1 MKLLIIDDHR
11 LFREGIKR
19 ILSESIVGITFYEAG
34 SIEEIYS
41 FSKNKFDLIILDL
54 NLPGRSGLSGISELK
69 SVFSDVNILVL
80 SFYSA
85 NEMAVNTIKAGASG
99 FISKDEAP
107 EKLLAAVESIIST
120 GRYVSDELLHLLS
133 DEMFGFQKIKPHK
146 RLSPRETE
154 IFLLIAQSFTVT
166 EIATKLNLSVKTVS
180 THKRSIFDKTGLK
193 NNAEIFNYV
202 ITEKLL

>member
-1 MKLLIIDDHR
+1 MKILIIDDHR
-11 LFREGIKR
+11 LFREGVKR
-19 ILSESIVGITFYEAG
+19 ILSESISGITFFEAG

-41 FSKNKFDLIILDL
+41 FSKSKFDLIILDL

-69 SVFSDVNILVL
+69 SVFPEVNILVL

-107 EKLLAAVESIIST
+107 EKLLQAVESIIST

-133 DEMFGFQKIKPHK
+133 DEMFGNLKSKPHK

-154 IFLLIAQSFTVT
+154 IFLLIAQGFTVT
-166 EIATKLNLSVKTVS
+166 EIASKLNLSVKTVS